1 MRLLPTFRFLRVF
14 ARIDRGALRSAFRTF
29 APTLADQRPQ
39 IAVAALLALAVAAF
53 EVFKPWPIKWIVDRI
68 VRAAGGDAAAPPFGL
83 DADQLVFVACGS
95 VLLASVIVGRLSVRF
110 AVSSATIGRK
120 AAVRVRR
127 RVFERLRRLGLDFHT
142 DHKTGDLLTRIGG
155 DASLVRDLLLTSW
168 LNLLGRAA
176 VFVGSA
182 WAMIA
187 VDPVLGLVALIPFPL
202 VGIGVR
208 AGSRKLAAVVRK
220 QRKLEGDSMSYA
232 AEALR
237 HVRVVAAFGA
247 ADRVTRSFV
256 HESRSAERAGATA
269 ARTAAE
275 TGAWAELASGFGLA
289 ALLFFGVM
297 RVSDGAATAGG
308 LVLVLAY
315 ARALYKPL
323 RGLAKEGARLAKATA
338 SAERLA
344 AILEL
349 PVPDGTTGDPAPP
362 FRGAIRF
369 EAVSAVYA
377 SGRRALDAA
386 DFAVPAGALAVFSGP
401 NGAGKTTAI
410 NTLLRLVP
418 PSSGRITIDDRD
430 ISEFA
435 LDAFRARL
443 ALVPQDLALFGATI
457 RENILF
463 GRPDADDAAVMQ
475 ALDVALATEFVARMG
490 GLDAVIGEGG
500 ATLSGGEARRLMLAR
515 AAVRDARI
523 LVLDEPFAGLDPDA
537 SAVVAKA
544 IRRLAAGR
552 TTIVVTHVA
561 VELVA
566 PDLIV
571 AFADGRTTLEP
582 RRRGSIA

>member
-1 MRLLPTFRFLRVF
+1 MTFRLKFRLFRSFGRV
-14 ARIDRGALRSAFRTF
+14 DRGALLSAFRTF
-29 APTLADQRPQ
+29 APVLADQRPQ
-39 IAVAALLALAVAAF
+39 IAGAAFLSLAIAAF
-53 EVFKPWPIKWIVDRI
+53 EVFKPWPIKWVVDRI
-68 VRAAGGDAAAPPFGL
+68 VRASGGAAAKPPFGL
-83 DADQLVFVACGS
+83 DADQLVVVACAA
-95 VLLASVIVGRLSVRF
+95 VLVASVIVGRLGVWF
-110 AVSSATIGRK
+110 AVVSATIGRK

-127 RVFERLRRLGLDFHT
+127 RVFERLLRLGLDFHT
-142 DHKTGDLLTRIGG
+142 DHKTGDLLTRVGG

-187 VDPVLGLVALIPFPL
+187 VDPVLGLVAMIPFPL
-202 VGIGVR
+202 AGIGVQ
-208 AGSRKLAAVVRK
+208 AGSRKLAAIVRK
-220 QRKLEGDSMSYA
+220 QRALEGESMSFA

-247 ADRVTRSFV
+247 ADRVVRTFA
-256 HESRSAERAGATA
+256 HENRSAERAGATA
-269 ARTAAE
+269 SRTAAQ

-289 ALLFFGVM
+289 ALLFIGAT
-297 RVSDGAATAGG
+297 RVADGSTTAGG

-338 SAERLA
+338 SAERLS
-344 AILEL
+344 AILAL

-369 EAVSAVYA
+369 ESVSAVYA

-386 DFAVPAGALAVFSGP
+386 DFRIPAGALAVFAGP
-401 NGAGKTTAI
+401 NGAGKTTAV

-418 PSSGRITIDDRD
+418 PSRGRVTVDDRD

-435 LDAFRARL
+435 LDAYRARM

-457 RENILF
+457 RENVLF
-463 GRPDADDAAVMQ
+463 GRPDADDAAVRQ
-475 ALDVALATEFVARMG
+475 ALDDALATEFVDRMG

-523 LVLDEPFAGLDPDA
+523 IILDEPFAGLDPEA
-537 SAVVAKA
+537 CATVAKA

-561 VELVA
+561 VDLVE
-566 PDLIV
+566 PDLV
-571 AFADGRTTLEP
+571 VSFADGRTSFGP
-582 RRRGSIA
+582 RQGEGVA